1 MSRRPVRLPATAGD
15 RAVRLA
21 LAAGVLLALAGC
33 SLDQW
38 TPRTYEP
45 PLQQGNVIDPEA
57 VARLK
62 PGMTR
67 SQVRFVLGTPMVVDV
82 FRNDR
87 WDYVYL
93 HRRQGEPTRQRR
105 LAVFF
110 DGDLLARIET
120 DGVAG
125 APGAGAAPAAAAGGV
140 GAARAAPASPTPPP
154 GAGAAA
160 GSPASRGAVAPAG
173 GPGSAAPAGSAAA
186 GSGAPGVTG
195 AAGAPATA
203 PGSTRVGGAPAAAP
217 GATGAGGAAVAAPPG
232 GPGSAGRAPGEPPA
246 TEAGPAPARGFF
258 GRMLERIGL

>member
-15 RAVRLA
+15 RAVRRA
-21 LAAGVLLALAGC
+21 LAVCVLLALAGC

-38 TPRTYEP
+38 APRTYEP

-110 DGDLLARIET
+110 DGDLLARVET
-120 DGVAG
+120 DGVAS
-125 APGAGAAPAAAAGGV
+125 APGVGAAPASAAPAAAAGGV
-140 GAARAAPASPTPPP
+140 GAARAAPASPTPPA

-173 GPGSAAPAGSAAA
+173 GPGAAAPPTSAAA
-186 GSGAPGVTG
+186 GSGTAPSVTG

-203 PGSTRVGGAPAAAP
+203 SGTPGTRGAPATAP
-217 GATGAGGAAVAAPPG
+217 GLTGAGGAPA
-232 GPGSAGRAPGEPPA
+232 EPPA
-246 TEAGPAPARGFF
+246 AEAAPAPARGFF